1 MESLHTFKVN
11 NCDVLSE
18 NALAFFKFL
27 MSCIS
32 YPPLPHRH
40 HNNTGW
46 SKKQKGIM
54 GESVLRNRTI
64 VQSAVQF
71 LAGSMSKVKV

>member
-1 MESLHTFKVN
+1 MECLYTFKVD

-18 NALAFFKFL
+18 NTLAFFKFL
-27 MSCIS
+27 MFCIP

-40 HNNTGW
+40 HYNTGL
-46 SKKQKGIM
+46 SKQKGIE

-64 VQSAVQF
+64 VQSTVQF
-71 LAGSMSKVKV
+71 LAGPMSKVKV